1 MVSKRKPYK
10 TFTREFK
17 LEALRQLEKSTRPA
31 TELARELGIRP
42 NQLYKWRDQLIRKQE
57 DAFPSGQIP
66 SKRGRPIK
74 ADQSE
79 NITLKQENKRLQEEV
94 EILKKAAAYFAREL
108 K

>member
-17 LEALRQLEKSTRPA
+17 LEALRQLEASTRPA
-31 TELARELGIRP
+31 TELAKELGIRP
-42 NQLYKWRDQLIRKQE
+42 NQLYKWREQFITKKDK
-57 DAFPSGQIP
+57 AF
-66 SKRGRPIK
+66 SKSQPKSGRPK
-74 ADQSE
+74 KENQSKLV
-79 NITLKQENKRLQEEV
+79 TLEQENKRLQEEN